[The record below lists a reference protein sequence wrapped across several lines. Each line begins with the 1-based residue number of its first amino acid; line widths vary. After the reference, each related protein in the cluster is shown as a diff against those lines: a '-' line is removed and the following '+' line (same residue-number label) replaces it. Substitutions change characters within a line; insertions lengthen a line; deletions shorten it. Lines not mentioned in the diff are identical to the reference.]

1 MVDFDALEAAGIV
14 NARGRAA
21 LIDYLNKLGFSA
33 DEMVE
38 AERRGRLFGL
48 AGDALQGPGRPI
60 HSMRT
65 AADALGVTLPEMA
78 HAWTAMGLTITDP
91 DAMTLSQLD
100 VDGLAT
106 WVGVKELVGDEPALA
121 FLRIL
126 GNAMSRVAEAG
137 GTMVRMAQPDLL
149 MAISNDELTTAMAY
163 RHITEITH
171 TFGTLIDAVFRQHI
185 VSARTHFEGVITDA
199 SANVTCGVGF
209 ADLTGFTQL
218 TQVMDPTDLFD
229 LLTEFGG
236 SVSDMVHTD
245 GGRVVKFIG
254 DEVMWVTSTP
264 ELLVKVAM
272 DLVEHPR
279 ARETGLQVRAG
290 LAYGSV
296 LGIGGDY
303 FGTPVNLAARLVAA
317 AAPGQILAS
326 TDVRDELPDWTAIP
340 QEPLTLKGFDEPVTA
355 YDLHMSR

>member
-1 MVDFDALEAAGIV
+1 VVDFDALEAAGIAD
-14 NARGRAA
+14 ARGRAT
-21 LIDYLNKLGFSA
+21 LIDYLDKLGFSA
-33 DEMVE
+33 DDMVE
-38 AERRGRLFGL
+38 AERAGRLFGL
-48 AGDALQGPGRPI
+48 AGDALQGPGRATY
-60 HSMRT
+60 SLRT
-65 AADALGVTLPEMA
+65 TAEALGVTLPEVA
-78 HAWTAMGLTITDP
+78 TAWTAMGLRIADP
-91 DAMTLSQLD
+91 DALTLSQLD

-106 WVGVKELVGDEPALA
+106 WVAIKELVGDEPALQ

-149 MAISNDELTTAMAY
+149 MAISGDELTTAMAY
-163 RHITEITH
+163 REITEITH
-171 TFGTLIDAVFRQHI
+171 TFGVLIDAVFRQHI

-218 TQVMDPTDLFD
+218 TQVMDPTELFD

-279 ARETGLQVRAG
+279 AREAGLRVRAG
-290 LAYGSV
+290 LGFGSV
-296 LGIGGDY
+296 LAIGGDY
-303 FGTPVNLAARLVAA
+303 FGNPVNLAARLVAA

-326 TDVRDELPDWTAIP
+326 TDLRDQLPDWPAIP
-340 QEPLTLKGFDEPVTA
+340 QEPLTLKGFDDPVMA

>member
-1 MVDFDALEAAGIV
+1 VVDFDALEAAGIA

-21 LIDYLNKLGFSA
+21 LIEYLDKLGFSA
-33 DEMVE
+33 DDMVD

-48 AGDALQGPGRPI
+48 AGDALQGPGRPTY
-60 HSMRT
+60 SMRT
-65 AADALGVTLPEMA
+65 AAQALNVPVEAVAT
-78 HAWTAMGLTITDP
+78 AWTAMGLTAAGADVL
-91 DAMTLSQLD
+91 ALSQLD

-106 WVGVKELVGDEPALA
+106 WVAIKALVGDEPALA

-137 GTMVRMAQPDLL
+137 GTMVRMARPDLL
-149 MAISNDELTTAMAY
+149 MAVSGDELTTAMAY
-163 RHITEITH
+163 REIAEISH
-171 TFGTLIDAVFRQHI
+171 TFGVLIDAVFRQHI

-199 SANVTCGVGF
+199 SATVTCGIGF

-218 TQVMDPTDLFD
+218 TQMLDPVELFD

-236 SVSDMVHTD
+236 SVSDLVHAD
-245 GGRVVKFIG
+245 GGRLVKFIG

-264 ELLVKVAM
+264 ELLAKVAM

-279 ARETGLQVRAG
+279 AREAGLQVRAG
-290 LAYGSV
+290 LAFGAV

-326 TDVRDELPDWTAIP
+326 ADVRDELPDWAAIP
-340 QEPLTLKGFDEPVTA
+340 QEPLMLKGFDDPVLA
-355 YDLHMSR
+355 YDLHVSR